1 LVFSMVE
8 TPNRLPNFK
17 YLAQNT
23 CIYEQQYMGLIGCV
37 YMPMIIKEEEV
48 MNLRRIGGQGDLGR

>member
-1 LVFSMVE
+1 MVE